1 MKYVCP
7 GLAFPLVFQD
17 ESSIIHR
24 HEEVGG
30 WVVVVGKMEIALP
43 NRHLQHFGDAK
54 EEPRFLQLT
63 DLSFLTH
70 GFEH

>member
-7 GLAFPLVFQD
+7 VLAFPLVFQD

-24 HEEVGG
+24 REEVGG
-30 WVVVVGKMEIALP
+30 CGVVGKMQIALP
-43 NRHLQHFGDAK
+43 NCHLQHFGDAK
-54 EEPRFLQLT
+54 EELRFLQLT
-63 DLSFLTH
+63 DLSFLTP

>member
-24 HEEVGG
+24 HGGG
-30 WVVVVGKMEIALP
+30 WGVVGKMQIALP
-43 NRHLQHFGDAK
+43 NHHLQHFGDAK
-54 EEPRFLQLT
+54 EELRFLQLT
-63 DLSFLTH
+63 DLSFLTP